1 MIDIL
6 VVTNNA
12 AQELDFCLQA
22 FSPRKLSYLSA
33 CKRKRY
39 VLKITV
45 NASITK

>member
-22 FSPRKLSYLSA
+22 FSPRELSA